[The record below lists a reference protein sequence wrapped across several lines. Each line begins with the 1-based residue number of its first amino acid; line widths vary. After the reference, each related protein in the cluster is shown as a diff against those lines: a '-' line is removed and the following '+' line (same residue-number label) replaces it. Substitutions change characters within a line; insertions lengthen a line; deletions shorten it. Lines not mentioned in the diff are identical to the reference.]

1 MTPIEAI
8 NNVAKAY
15 QDLAVVLLAVADKT
29 IGVPVAQAMT
39 VDATDTSSEEPKK
52 EAPKAAKAKA
62 EKPAKEPEEVITI
75 EQVRA
80 VLAEKSQNGFT
91 AQVKALLESFDA
103 NKLSAVKPEDYK
115 DLMAAAQD
123 IK

>member
-15 QDLAVVLLAVADKT
+15 QDLAVVLMAVANKT

-39 VDATDTSSEEPKK
+39 VDADKPVEEPKK
-52 EAPKAAKAKA
+52 KAAPKTAKV
-62 EKPAKEPEEVITI
+62 KEPEEVITI

-80 VLAEKSQNGFT
+80 VLAEKSQAGFT

>member
-15 QDLAVVLLAVADKT
+15 QDLAVVLMAVADKT

-39 VDATDTSSEEPKK
+39 VDADKPVEEPKK
-52 EAPKAAKAKA
+52 EAAPETAKV
-62 EKPAKEPEEVITI
+62 KEPEEVITI

-80 VLAEKSQNGFT
+80 VLAEKSQAGFT
-91 AQVKALLESFDA
+91 AQVKDLLESFDA
-103 NKLSAVKPEDYK
+103 NKLSAVKPENYK

>member
-15 QDLAVVLLAVADKT
+15 QDLAVVLMVVADKT

-39 VDATDTSSEEPKK
+39 VDADKPAEEPKK

-62 EKPAKEPEEVITI
+62 KKPAKGPEEVITI

-80 VLAEKSQNGFT
+80 VLAEKSQAGFT

>member
-15 QDLAVVLLAVADKT
+15 QDLAVVLMAVADKT
-29 IGVPVAQAMT
+29 IGVPVVQAMA
-39 VDATDTSSEEPKK
+39 VDADKPAEKPKK
-52 EAPKAAKAKA
+52 EAPKVAKAKA

-80 VLAEKSQNGFT
+80 VLAEKSQAGFT

>member
-15 QDLAVVLLAVADKT
+15 QDLAVVLMAVADKT

-39 VDATDTSSEEPKK
+39 VDADKPVEEPKK

-62 EKPAKEPEEVITI
+62 EKHAKGPEEVITI

-80 VLAEKSQNGFT
+80 VLAEKSQAGFT

>member
-8 NNVAKAY
+8 NNVAKAS
-15 QDLAVVLLAVADKT
+15 QDLAVVLMAVADKT

-39 VDATDTSSEEPKK
+39 VDADKPVEEPKK

-62 EKPAKEPEEVITI
+62 EKPAKGPEEVITI
-75 EQVRA
+75 EQGRA
-80 VLAEKSQNGFT
+80 VLAEKSQDGFT

>member
-15 QDLAVVLLAVADKT
+15 QDLAVVLMAVADKT

-39 VDATDTSSEEPKK
+39 VDAYKPVEEPKK

-62 EKPAKEPEEVITI
+62 EKPAKGPEEVITI

-80 VLAEKSQNGFT
+80 VLAEKSQDGFT

>member
-15 QDLAVVLLAVADKT
+15 QDLAVVLMAVADKT

-39 VDATDTSSEEPKK
+39 VDADKPVEEPKK
-52 EAPKAAKAKA
+52 EAPKAAKSKA
-62 EKPAKEPEEVITI
+62 EKPAKGPEEVITI

-80 VLAEKSQNGFT
+80 VLAEKSQDGFT
-91 AQVKALLESFDA
+91 AQVKAPLESFDA

>member
-15 QDLAVVLLAVADKT
+15 QDLAVVLMAVVDKT
-29 IGVPVAQAMT
+29 IGVPVAQAMA
-39 VDATDTSSEEPKK
+39 VDADKSAEEPKK
-52 EAPKAAKAKA
+52 EAPKVAKAKA

-80 VLAEKSQNGFT
+80 VLAEKSQAGFT

>member
-15 QDLAVVLLAVADKT
+15 QDLAVVLMAVADKT

-39 VDATDTSSEEPKK
+39 VDADKPVEEPKK
-52 EAPKAAKAKA
+52 EAPKASKAKA
-62 EKPAKEPEEVITI
+62 EKPTKGPEEVITI

-80 VLAEKSQNGFT
+80 VLAEKSQDGFT

>member
-15 QDLAVVLLAVADKT
+15 RDLAVVLMAVADKT
-29 IGVPVAQAMT
+29 IGVPVAQAMA
-39 VDATDTSSEEPKK
+39 VDADKLAEEPKK
-52 EAPKAAKAKA
+52 EASKAAKEKG
-62 EKPAKEPEEVITI
+62 EKPSKEPEEVITI

-80 VLAEKSQNGFT
+80 VLAEKSQAGFT

>member
-15 QDLAVVLLAVADKT
+15 QDLAVVLMVVADKT

-39 VDATDTSSEEPKK
+39 VDADKPAEEPKK
-52 EAPKAAKAKA
+52 EAPKAAK
-62 EKPAKEPEEVITI
+62 EEVITI

-80 VLAEKSQNGFT
+80 VLAEKSQAGFT

>member
-15 QDLAVVLLAVADKT
+15 QDLAVVLMAVADKT

-39 VDATDTSSEEPKK
+39 VDADKPVEEPKK

-62 EKPAKEPEEVITI
+62 EKPAKGPEEVITI

-80 VLAEKSQNGFT
+80 VLAEKSQDGFT

-103 NKLSAVKPEDYK
+103 NKLFAVKPEDYK

>member
-15 QDLAVVLLAVADKT
+15 QDLAVVLMVVADKT

-39 VDATDTSSEEPKK
+39 VDADKPAEEPKK

-62 EKPAKEPEEVITI
+62 KKPAKGTEEVITI

-80 VLAEKSQNGFT
+80 VLAEKSQAGFT

>member
-15 QDLAVVLLAVADKT
+15 QDLAMVLIAVADKT
-29 IGVPVAQAMT
+29 VGVPVGHAMT
-39 VDATDTSSEEPKK
+39 VEASETPIE
-52 EAPKAAKAKA
+52 E
-62 EKPAKEPEEVITI
+62 PAKEAAIAEKKTDKPAEEVVTI

-80 VLAEKSQNGFT
+80 VLAEKSQAGFT

>member
-52 EAPKAAKAKA
+52 EAPKAAKAKT

-80 VLAEKSQNGFT
+80 VLAEKSQAGFT

>member
-39 VDATDTSSEEPKK
+39 VDATDTSSEESKK

>member
-15 QDLAVVLLAVADKT
+15 QDLAVVLMAVADKT
-29 IGVPVAQAMT
+29 IGVPVAQAMA
-39 VDATDTSSEEPKK
+39 VDADKSAEEPKK
-52 EAPKAAKAKA
+52 EAPKVAKAKA

-80 VLAEKSQNGFT
+80 VLAEKSQAGFT

-103 NKLSAVKPEDYK
+103 NKLSQSSRK
-115 DLMAAAQD
+115 
-123 IK
+123 IIRI

>member
-15 QDLAVVLLAVADKT
+15 QDLAVVLMAVADKT

-39 VDATDTSSEEPKK
+39 VDADKPVEEPKK
-52 EAPKAAKAKA
+52 EAAKAAKAKA
-62 EKPAKEPEEVITI
+62 EKPAKGPEEVITI

-80 VLAEKSQNGFT
+80 VLAEKSQDGFT
-91 AQVKALLESFDA
+91 AQVKELLESFDA

>member
-15 QDLAVVLLAVADKT
+15 QDLAVVLMVVADKT

-39 VDATDTSSEEPKK
+39 VDADKPAEEPKK
-52 EAPKAAKAKA
+52 EGPKAAKAKA
-62 EKPAKEPEEVITI
+62 EKPAKGPEEVITI

-80 VLAEKSQNGFT
+80 VLAEKSQAGFT

>member
-15 QDLAVVLLAVADKT
+15 QDLAVVLMAVADKT

-39 VDATDTSSEEPKK
+39 VDADKPVEEPKK
-52 EAPKAAKAKA
+52 EAPTAAKAKA
-62 EKPAKEPEEVITI
+62 EKPAKGPEEVITI

-80 VLAEKSQNGFT
+80 VLAEKSQDGFT

>member
-15 QDLAVVLLAVADKT
+15 QDLAVVLMAVADKT

-39 VDATDTSSEEPKK
+39 VDADKPVEEPKK

-62 EKPAKEPEEVITI
+62 EKPAKGPEEVITI
-75 EQVRA
+75 EQVSA
-80 VLAEKSQNGFT
+80 VLAEKSQDGFT

>member
-39 VDATDTSSEEPKK
+39 VDATDTPSEEPKK
-52 EAPKAAKAKA
+52 EAPKAAKAKT

-80 VLAEKSQNGFT
+80 VLAEKSQAGFT

>member
-39 VDATDTSSEEPKK
+39 VDATDTPSEEPKK
-52 EAPKAAKAKA
+52 EAPKAAKAKT

-80 VLAEKSQNGFT
+80 VLAEKSQAGFT

-103 NKLSAVKPEDYK
+103 NKLFAVKPEDYK

>member
-15 QDLAVVLLAVADKT
+15 QDLAVVLMAVADKT
-29 IGVPVAQAMT
+29 IGVPVAQAMA
-39 VDATDTSSEEPKK
+39 VDADKLAEEPKK
-52 EAPKAAKAKA
+52 EAPKVAKAKA

-80 VLAEKSQNGFT
+80 VLAEKSQAGFT

>member
-1 MTPIEAI
+1 MTPLEAI

-15 QDLAVVLLAVADKT
+15 QDLAVVLMAVADKT

-39 VDATDTSSEEPKK
+39 ADADKPAEEPKK
-52 EAPKAAKAKA
+52 EVPKVAKAKA

-80 VLAEKSQNGFT
+80 VLAEKSPAGFT
-91 AQVKALLESFDA
+91 AQVEST
-103 NKLSAVKPEDYK
+103 S
-115 DLMAAAQD
+115 
-123 IK
+123 

>member
-15 QDLAVVLLAVADKT
+15 QDLAVVLMAVADKT

-39 VDATDTSSEEPKK
+39 VDADKPVEEPKK

-62 EKPAKEPEEVITI
+62 EKPTKGPEEVITI

-80 VLAEKSQNGFT
+80 VLAEKSQDRFT

>member
-15 QDLAVVLLAVADKT
+15 QDLAVVLMAVADKT

-39 VDATDTSSEEPKK
+39 VDADKPVEEPKK
-52 EAPKAAKAKA
+52 EAPKAAKAKT
-62 EKPAKEPEEVITI
+62 EKPAKGPEEVITI

-80 VLAEKSQNGFT
+80 VLAEKSQDGFT

>member
-15 QDLAVVLLAVADKT
+15 QDLAVVLMAVADKT

-39 VDATDTSSEEPKK
+39 VDADKPVEEPKK
-52 EAPKAAKAKA
+52 EASKAAKSKA
-62 EKPAKEPEEVITI
+62 EKPAKGPEEVITI

-80 VLAEKSQNGFT
+80 VLAEKSQDGFT

>member
-15 QDLAVVLLAVADKT
+15 QDLAKVLIAVADKT
-29 IGVPVAQAMT
+29 VGVPVGRAMAVEVGET
-39 VDATDTSSEEPKK
+39 PVEEPKK
-52 EAPKAAKAKA
+52 EADKA
-62 EKPAKEPEEVITI
+62 EKKLDKPAEEIITI

-80 VLAEKSQNGFT
+80 ILAEKSQAGFT

-115 DLMAAAQD
+115 VLMSAAMD

>member
-39 VDATDTSSEEPKK
+39 VDATDTPSEELKK
-52 EAPKAAKAKA
+52 EAPKAAKAKT

-80 VLAEKSQNGFT
+80 VLAEKSQAGFT
-91 AQVKALLESFDA
+91 AQVKALFESIDA

>member
-15 QDLAVVLLAVADKT
+15 QDLAVVLMAVADKT
-29 IGVPVAQAMT
+29 IGVPVAQAMS
-39 VDATDTSSEEPKK
+39 VDADKPAEEPKK

-80 VLAEKSQNGFT
+80 VLAEKSQAGFT

-103 NKLSAVKPEDYK
+103 NKLSAIKPEDYK

>member
-15 QDLAVVLLAVADKT
+15 QDLAVVLMAVADKT

-39 VDATDTSSEEPKK
+39 VDADKPAEEPKK
-52 EAPKAAKAKA
+52 EAPKAAKV
-62 EKPAKEPEEVITI
+62 KEPEEVITI

-80 VLAEKSQNGFT
+80 VLAEKSQAGFT

-103 NKLSAVKPEDYK
+103 NKLSAVKPENYK

>member
-15 QDLAVVLLAVADKT
+15 QDLAVVRMAVADKT
-29 IGVPVAQAMT
+29 IGVPVAKAMT
-39 VDATDTSSEEPKK
+39 VDADKPVEEPKK

-62 EKPAKEPEEVITI
+62 EKPAKGPEEVITI

-80 VLAEKSQNGFT
+80 VLAEKSQDGFT

>member
-15 QDLAVVLLAVADKT
+15 QDLAVVLMVVADKT

-39 VDATDTSSEEPKK
+39 VDADKPAEESKK
-52 EAPKAAKAKA
+52 EALKAAKAKA
-62 EKPAKEPEEVITI
+62 EKPAKGPEEVITI

-80 VLAEKSQNGFT
+80 VLAEKSQAGFT

>member
-15 QDLAVVLLAVADKT
+15 QDLAVVLMAVADKT

-39 VDATDTSSEEPKK
+39 VDADKPAEEPKK

-62 EKPAKEPEEVITI
+62 EKPAKGPEEVIII

-80 VLAEKSQNGFT
+80 VLAEKSQPFNVSCISNQPPT
-91 AQVKALLESFDA
+91 MRPVAS
-103 NKLSAVKPEDYK
+103 S
-115 DLMAAAQD
+115 MAR
-123 IK
+123 